1 MGSNDV
7 SLKLLDLGFCS
18 SRSVACASSCHFF
31 CQLSGDACRQRLAQV
46 QPVISARNSSS
57 WLSIDQWYNYLP
69 VCFYVLTRSC
79 PIASQSDFS
88 WLRPCGNQR
97 AGIVAVSL
105 TFKVPVTPG
114 AQLTIIS
121 FTTYLFNSWLVN
133 MCCTMSQEFQEI
145 II

>member
-1 MGSNDV
+1 M
-7 SLKLLDLGFCS
+7 
-18 SRSVACASSCHFF
+18 
-31 CQLSGDACRQRLAQV
+31 
-46 QPVISARNSSS
+46 
-57 WLSIDQWYNYLP
+57 YLP
-69 VCFYVLTRSC
+69 DHARSLLNLTSVG
-79 PIASQSDFS
+79 
-88 WLRPCGNQR
+88 CGL
-97 AGIVAVSL
+97 AGISGPGSSL